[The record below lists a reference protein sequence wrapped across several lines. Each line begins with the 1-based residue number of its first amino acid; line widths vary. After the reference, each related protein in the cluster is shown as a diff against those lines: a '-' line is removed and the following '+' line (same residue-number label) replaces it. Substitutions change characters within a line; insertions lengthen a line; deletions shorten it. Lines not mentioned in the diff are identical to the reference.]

1 MPEKDNWDEL
11 RNRLQNYSEEPDD
24 SWEKISST
32 LSSTEVKSSA
42 AKYWVASILV
52 GVVSLLIPFT
62 LMDYQTG
69 RAIIQE
75 AIPNSTITENIE
87 VEKPQVIKATE
98 KESNTQSTIKS
109 ASTNATKE
117 NHAKKIERS
126 KGSHMEPKSS
136 DINDMPLEK
145 TESPTALNE
154 IIPSMNA
161 QTVLSEEITSDSISQ
176 KLGNSKE
183 AIDST
188 QKVVKP
194 IIIKEKKKSSLT
206 YYASITPAL
215 NYYSI
220 TSKEAINGRVNGF
233 DSKGIFSTDRFGVE
247 AEFGIQFPI
256 HKRLEFFSGLTYYY
270 QNQKL
275 NYKFIHSDML
285 DVEKVEESLT
295 YIITPRQSSQGII
308 YQMNNIGLNL
318 GMLYEINQR
327 RELSQQAGLSILYQ
341 FGLSQNGSSYE
352 NRSSSYWGY
361 QLSYRMTFDLGSKKF
376 FVQPSLLN
384 LIGSKENLS
393 EPISIRATRAGIG
406 MGLVF

>member
-24 SWEKISST
+24 SWEKIST
-32 LSSTEVKSSA
+32 ALSPTQVKSSSA
-42 AKYWVASILV
+42 NYWMASALV
-52 GVVSLLIPFT
+52 GVISLLIPFT
-62 LMDYQTG
+62 LMDYRTVEQTYQL
-69 RAIIQE
+69 AKLDSLKIDNFKFKEQ
-75 AIPNSTITENIE
+75 
-87 VEKPQVIKATE
+87 KVIRGIE
-98 KESNTQSTIKS
+98 KEINRQGAIKS

-117 NHAKKIERS
+117 NHAKNFERS
-126 KGSHMEPKSS
+126 KGSHAEPKSS
-136 DINDMPLEK
+136 DINDVPLEK
-145 TESPTALNE
+145 TVSPTALNE

-161 QTVLSEEITSDSISQ
+161 QTGLSEEITSDSISQ

-188 QKVVKP
+188 QKVVEP

-206 YYASITPAL
+206 YYASITPTL

-220 TSKEAINGRVNGF
+220 TSKEVLNGRVNGF
-233 DSKGIFSTDRFGVE
+233 DSKGIFSTDRFGVA

-256 HKRLEFFSGLTYYY
+256 YKKLELFSGLTYYY

-275 NYKFIHSDML
+275 NYQFIHSDVL

-327 RELSQQAGLSILYQ
+327 RGLSQQAGLSILYQ
-341 FGLSQNGSSYE
+341 YGLSKNESSYE

-376 FVQPSLLN
+376 FVQPSLLR

-393 EPISIRATRAGIG
+393 EPILIRATRAGIG

>member
-1 MPEKDNWDEL
+1 MPEKDSWDEI

-69 RAIIQE
+69 RAIKQE
-75 AIPNSTITENIE
+75 AIPNSTITKNIE

-117 NHAKKIERS
+117 NHAKNFERS
-126 KGSHMEPKSS
+126 KGSHAEPKSS
-136 DINDMPLEK
+136 DINDVPLEK
-145 TESPTALNE
+145 TVSPTALNE

-188 QKVVKP
+188 QKVVEP

-220 TSKEAINGRVNGF
+220 TSKEALNGRVNGF

-247 AEFGIQFPI
+247 AELGIQFPI
-256 HKRLEFFSGLTYYY
+256 HKKLELLSGLTYYY

-275 NYKFIHSDML
+275 NYQFIHSDRL

-295 YIITPRQSSQGII
+295 YIITPRQSSQAIN

-318 GMLYEINQR
+318 GMLYEINKR
-327 RELSQQAGLSILYQ
+327 RGLSQQAGLSILYQ
-341 FGLSQNGSSYE
+341 YGLSKNESSYE

-361 QLSYRMTFDLGSKKF
+361 QLSYRMTFDLGAKKF
-376 FVQPSLLN
+376 FVQPSLLR

-393 EPISIRATRAGIG
+393 EPILIRATRAGIG

>member
-1 MPEKDNWDEL
+1 MPEKDSWDEI

-32 LSSTEVKSSA
+32 LSSTKVKSSA

-69 RAIIQE
+69 RAIKRE
-75 AIPNSTITENIE
+75 AIPNSTITKNIE

-126 KGSHMEPKSS
+126 KGSHADPKSS
-136 DINDMPLEK
+136 DINDVPLEK

-188 QKVVKP
+188 QKVVEP

-220 TSKEAINGRVNGF
+220 MSKEAINGRVNGF
-233 DSKGIFSTDRFGVE
+233 DSKGIFSTERFGVE

-256 HKRLEFFSGLTYYY
+256 HKRLELFSGLTYYY

-275 NYKFIHSDML
+275 SYQFIHSDML

-327 RELSQQAGLSILYQ
+327 RGLSQQAGLSIFYQ
-341 FGLSQNGSSYE
+341 YGLSKNESSYE
-352 NRSSSYWGY
+352 NRSSRYWGY
-361 QLSYRMTFDLGSKKF
+361 ELSYRMTFDFGSKKF
-376 FVQPSLLN
+376 FVQPTLLSLT
-384 LIGSKENLS
+384 GSKENLS
-393 EPISIRATRAGIG
+393 EPISIKATRAGIG
-406 MGLVF
+406 FGIIF